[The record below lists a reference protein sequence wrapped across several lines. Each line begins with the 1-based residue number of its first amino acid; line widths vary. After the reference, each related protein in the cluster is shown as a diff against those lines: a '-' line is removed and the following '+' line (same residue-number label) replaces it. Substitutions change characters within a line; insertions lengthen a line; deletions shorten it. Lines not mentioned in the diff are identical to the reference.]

1 MHDSRPESGPPLVPE
16 KAAYFRWRDS
26 WNGYENFETYMDDDQ
41 QLRQKLRITSADEI
55 EWRRL
60 RECEFRIEF

>member
-1 MHDSRPESGPPLVPE
+1 MHDSCLQSGFSLLPE

-26 WNGYENFETYMDDDQ
+26 LSGYENFDSYIGEDQ
-41 QLRQKLRITSADEI
+41 QLREKLRITATDEI

-60 RECEFRIEF
+60 RESEFRIEF

>member
-1 MHDSRPESGPPLVPE
+1 MHDSRLQSGSSLLPE

-26 WNGYENFETYMDDDQ
+26 LSGYENFESYLDDDQ
-41 QLRQKLRITSADEI
+41 QLRQKLRITSTDEI

-60 RECEFRIEF
+60 QESEFRVEF

>member
-1 MHDSRPESGPPLVPE
+1 MHDSRTEPCSSLLPE

-26 WNGYENFETYMDDDQ
+26 LGGYENFDSYIDDDHEF
-41 QLRQKLRITSADEI
+41 RQELRITSTDEI

-60 RECEFRIEF
+60 REFEFRVEF